1 MTSLLPRMRVVM
13 RLSVAAL
20 RAALVVALAAV
31 ATPAFAQTPPAAPT
45 NLRAAPGDGEVRLTW
60 DDPDDPTIT
69 GYEFRARITAEDRWR
84 PDWTPIPDSDAT
96 TTTARVYQL
105 GNGVNFTFGIRAV
118 RGDDKSVKGA
128 GAHVT
133 ATPRAPRPPPPPP
146 PPPGTGRSGSSRDRH
161 ANTPARATPI
171 SLGTDAPWTTS
182 ITGRI
187 NTTRDSDYF
196 RLSVPHDGV
205 LVVETTGSTDTVGT
219 VWQDGQE
226 LTMADSGGA
235 GRNFRLS
242 TSVEAGTVVIAV
254 EGNGNRTGA
263 YTLRLS
269 LLVSFLENPGPGAF
283 QSGLGVISGWV
294 CDAERIDIV
303 FDPETEAEVSFQA
316 AYGTDRADTAD
327 TCGDTA
333 NGFGLLFNW
342 NLLGAGEHTVALLA
356 DGIELDR
363 TTLTVTTLGQEFL
376 EGVAGECVVED
387 FPAAEDMIR
396 LVWQQANQNFV
407 IAGEN
412 APTGENTAGA
422 DALEGHLENPGPA
435 SFQSGLGVISGWVCE
450 AQRIDIVFDP
460 GTEAEVSFQAAYG
473 TDRADTADTCGD
485 TANGFGLLF
494 NWNLLGAGEHAVV
507 AVADGVELGRAAVL
521 VTTVGEGEA
530 EEFVQGGTGGCMV
543 EDFPAGGETVRLVWQ
558 QRLQN
563 FVLAPPGP

>member
-1 MTSLLPRMRVVM
+1 M
-13 RLSVAAL
+13 
-20 RAALVVALAAV
+20 
-31 ATPAFAQTPPAAPT
+31 
-45 NLRAAPGDGEVRLTW
+45 RLTW

-69 GYEFRARITAEDRWR
+69 GYEFRARITDVEPEEWR
-84 PDWTPIPDSDAT
+84 PDWTAIPNSDAT
-96 TTTARVYQL
+96 TTTATVYQL

-128 GAHVT
+128 GVHVT
-133 ATPRAPRPPPPPP
+133 ATPRAPRPPPP

-161 ANTPARATPI
+161 GNTPARATPV
-171 SLGTDAPWTTS
+171 SLGETAPWTAS

-196 RLSVPHDGV
+196 RLGVPHDGV

-263 YTLRLS
+263 YTSRIS
-269 LLVSFLENPGPGAF
+269 LLVSFLENPGPESF
-283 QSGLGVISGWV
+283 QSDLGVISGWV
-294 CDAERIDIV
+294 CDAQQIDIL
-303 FDPETEAEVSFQA
+303 FDPGTEAEVRFQA
-316 AYGTDRADTAD
+316 AYGTSRADTAD
-327 TCGDTA
+327 TCGDMA

-342 NLLGAGEHTVALLA
+342 NLLGAGERTVALLA
-356 DGIELDR
+356 DGIELGR
-363 TTLTVTTLGQEFL
+363 ATVTVTALGQGAAEEFL

-387 FPAAEDMIR
+387 FPAVGETAR

-412 APTGENTAGA
+412 APVGENTAGA
-422 DALEGHLENPGPA
+422 DALEGHLENPGPGA
-435 SFQSGLGVISGWVCE
+435 FQSGLGVISGWVCE

-485 TANGFGLLF
+485 TNNGFGLLF

-507 AVADGVELGRAAVL
+507 AVADGVELGRAAVI

-530 EEFVQGGTGGCMV
+530 EEFLEGVVGECVV
-543 EDFPAGGETVRLVWQ
+543 EDFPAAGKSVRLVWQ

-563 FVLAPPGP
+563 FMIAPPGP